1 MGESENPA
9 ARAPESA
16 RTNLFLPSC
25 LVLVAAA
32 SAALAFSFYFRGP
45 NGDYNLYYI
54 TIPEAHVNEYI
65 PSDASRTL
73 AFPGLLAWSCLWG
86 LLVVGGWLLV
96 GGAMA
101 RAQRLPR
108 RAALARSAA
117 AFAPLVLL
125 LAVPGHYWLGLPMT
139 IGPVF
144 LMIACIASCAV
155 VIAHLLRPRCDGK
168 VVAALCSM
176 RGILLLCAAYSIV
189 FSWLSLRQY
198 YGLHLGYVD
207 SGLFA
212 EGLDHAA
219 RGGALR
225 TNWVDAADPEFTAL
239 WGDTGLCFS
248 WHCFFL
254 LSPLSCL
261 YRLWPAH
268 EMLLILQSVAL
279 GVAGVAVY
287 LLANAVLHHRFAAWC
302 LAVAWWIAPTTAF
315 VNLPS
320 SYGFRPESL
329 IPASVLWGLYALER
343 RRFGWFVL
351 CLIVALLIKETVVPI
366 VVMAG
371 GFMALGRRLWLAGA
385 LTALLGVGYYALAT
399 QVAIPYVFGR
409 PYAFSPLLRQF
420 GGSASEVVANV
431 IGHPLDFIACI
442 LGTKTK
448 VFFLLHM
455 VVPVLFLPVLS
466 PTAALVGAA
475 SFAML
480 AMASYYSKYI
490 IPFGQ
495 QVEIL
500 AGLYLAAIC
509 GLRNACERPT
519 AIHKWLL
526 RSHVF
531 RDRARVL
538 VSAGVGLLVA
548 GALANYFF
556 FVRSV
561 EWRQFRPA
569 RRARAVAELRQGT
582 RRTGSLCASYR
593 LASHF
598 TDQEELYVAP
608 IGLLQADQAV
618 LDLYDSFVP
627 LATMADYR
635 ARLLRSPRYGLVY
648 ARDGFLIFKRGAS
661 DPGVA
666 GRFRITRDVRPRF
679 TAGEPASEF
688 ATLLGYDATESDGSL
703 ELTLFWRCE
712 RETVADCAA
721 VLLFRSDGERR
732 AMRHLPTHGVL
743 PTWAWRPGE
752 VIRDPV
758 SVPWVFG
765 GGGDSPP
772 LVSVRLEPLP
782 EAGGR
787 STVRAGP
794 L

>member
-1 MGESENPA
+1 MDGIEDHPA
-9 ARAPESA
+9 RGPASA
-16 RTNLFLPSC
+16 RTSLFVPFC
-25 LVLVAAA
+25 LVLAAA
-32 SAALAFSFYFRGP
+32 TSAALAFSFYFRGP

-65 PSDASRTL
+65 PADASRTL
-73 AFPGLLAWSCLWG
+73 AFPGLLGWIGLWG
-86 LLVVGGWLLV
+86 PVVVGGWVVV
-96 GGAMA
+96 GGAIA
-101 RAQRLPR
+101 RSERLAR
-108 RAALARSAA
+108 RAALARSAT

-144 LMIACIASCAV
+144 LMIACIAFCAV
-155 VIAHLLRPRCDGK
+155 AVAYLLHPRCDGR
-168 VVAALCSM
+168 VMAAVCSTRGALVLC
-176 RGILLLCAAYSIV
+176 LAYSIL

-198 YGLHLGYVD
+198 YALHLGYVD
-207 SGLFA
+207 SGLFV
-212 EGLDHAA
+212 EGMAHAA
-219 RGGALR
+219 RDGALR

-254 LSPLSCL
+254 LSPLSYL

-268 EMLLILQSVAL
+268 EMPLILQSVAL

-302 LAVAWWIAPTTAF
+302 LSVAWWIAPTTAF

-366 VVMAG
+366 VVMLGA
-371 GFMALGRRLWLAGA
+371 FMAFGQRRWLVGA

-431 IGHPLDFIACI
+431 IGHPLDFIAGI

-466 PTAALVGAA
+466 PTAALVGGA

-480 AMASYYSKYI
+480 TMASYYSKHI

-500 AGLYLAAIC
+500 AGLYLAAVY

-526 RSHVF
+526 RSRAL

-548 GALANYFF
+548 GALANGFF

-561 EWRQFRPA
+561 EWRQFRPS
-569 RRARAVAELRQGT
+569 RRARSVAELRQET
-582 RRTGSLCASYR
+582 SRTGSLCASYR

-608 IGLLQADQAV
+608 IGLLQADQVV

-627 LATMADYR
+627 LATMAEYR
-635 ARLLRSPRYGLVY
+635 ARLLRSARYGLVY
-648 ARDGFLIFKRGAS
+648 ARDGFLIFRRGVGEL
-661 DPGVA
+661 GV
-666 GRFRITRDVRPRF
+666 GGQFKVTQGIRPRF
-679 TAGEPASEF
+679 AVGEPASEF
-688 ATLLGYDATESDGSL
+688 ATLLGYDAAESEGSV
-703 ELTLFWRCE
+703 ELTLLWRCE
-712 RETVADCAA
+712 RETSDDCAA
-721 VLLFRSDGERR
+721 VLLLRSDGERR

-743 PTWAWRPGE
+743 PTWAWRPGD
-752 VIRDPV
+752 VIRDRV
-758 SVPWVFG
+758 SVPWTFG
-765 GGGDSPP
+765 GSGDSPP
-772 LVSVRLEPLP
+772 LLSVRLEPLQA
-782 EAGGR
+782 AGGR
-787 STVRAGP
+787 SAVRAGRP
-794 L
+794 